1 MFEIFLVALQIL
13 FIALKL
19 IGKINWSWFLVLIPL
34 IIYLVFYLFLF
45 TLMGGFLIGLG
56 ISLSSI
62 M

>member
-19 IGKINWSWFLVLIPL
+19 TGKINWSWFLVLIPL

>member
-45 TLMGGFLIGLG
+45 TLLGGFLIGLG